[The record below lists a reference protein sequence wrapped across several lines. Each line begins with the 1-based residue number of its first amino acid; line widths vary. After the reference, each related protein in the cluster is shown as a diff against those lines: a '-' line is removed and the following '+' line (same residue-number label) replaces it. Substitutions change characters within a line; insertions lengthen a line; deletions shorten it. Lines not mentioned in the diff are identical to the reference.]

1 MAQPQ
6 ALRPTW
12 PPRQADAPSTAV
24 RTPTRARAGGAPAP
38 GPGPRQRLGELPPR
52 VLAARLASGRLML
65 RCGPFTLCLRSPL
78 PAVAEGLALA
88 YAGFELAGQNDFA
101 DFHVAL
107 LPERGVRRWWRPQ
120 ARFWLDHKPSMPLAA
135 GQAFAMLEW
144 GLNWCV
150 ASHAHQYLVM
160 HAAVVEKNGQALL
173 LPAPSGAGKST
184 LCAALVHRGWRL
196 LSDELALLDMA
207 SGQLHGM
214 ARPVNLKNGAI
225 EVIRAFAP
233 EAVLSPPVP
242 GTIKGTV
249 ALMRAPDDAVRRVD
263 EPARPAWI
271 VLPRW
276 QADAAACLQPHSAA
290 QAFMLLA
297 GQGFNYGVHGLA
309 GFEALSRLVDACS
322 CQQLVYGRL
331 DDALRCLDALAA
343 GQATAG
349 GLS

>member
-1 MAQPQ
+1 MSLALPRPSVQSTTLPCPHPRAARLAAAPAATPPRPQ
-6 ALRPTW
+6 TLADL
-12 PPRQADAPSTAV
+12 PPRQ
-24 RTPTRARAGGAPAP
+24 
-38 GPGPRQRLGELPPR
+38 
-52 VLAARLASGRLML
+52 LAARLASGQLLL
-65 RCGPFTLCLRSPL
+65 RCGPFTLRLRSPL

-88 YAGFELAGQNDFA
+88 YAGFALVGQHEFA

-107 LPERGVRRWWRPQ
+107 LPETGLRRWWRPQ
-120 ARFWLDHKPSMPLAA
+120 VRFWLDQKPSMPLAA
-135 GQAFAMLEW
+135 PQAFAMLEW

-150 ASHAHQYLVM
+150 ASHAHQYRVM

-225 EVIRAFAP
+225 DVIRRFAP
-233 EAVLSPPVP
+233 DAVLSAPVP

-249 ALMRAPDDAVRRVD
+249 ALMRAPDDAVRRMH

-276 QADAAACLQPHSAA
+276 QAGAATQLQPHSAA

-297 GQGFNYGVHGLA
+297 GQGFNYGVQGPA
-309 GFEALSRLVDACS
+309 GFEALSRLVDQCS
-322 CQQLVYGRL
+322 CQQLVYGDL
-331 DDALRCLDALAA
+331 DDALGRLDALLDHPPST
-343 GQATAG
+343 GSTP
-349 GLS
+349 